1 MPGKSQNR
9 GRLTAYCHPPT
20 AYSRRSGERRG
31 SPVILAS
38 RARVPARRGRV
49 NPAARA
55 HVQCLRPA
63 GGVKV
68 SGPRDLRAHPR
79 RVAAKG
85 SEDEKTMGVWAR
97 LKRSLRA
104 VFGGIIEKT
113 EDPELILQ
121 QTIRDMRDRVPELN
135 NSVAQ
140 VMATEKLLA
149 KNKERLETQVVDLDS
164 KIRASGKMGR
174 DDIATAYIGQVQQG
188 QLNLQKASQQ
198 LEHANL
204 ASKQALK
211 ARDNYV
217 LQMQRRTAEA
227 MQLINQSKQAKLQEQ
242 LAQTMESFELGDD
255 ASTSNEMRDKIDRR
269 AAAAEAKMQLGAASV
284 DTQMQDIEREAMDMQ
299 LQDKLLAYK
308 RDMGLLG
315 TGTSAPAPQALPAE
329 GETTSGGQNGTGG
342 GHVS

>member
-1 MPGKSQNR
+1 
-9 GRLTAYCHPPT
+9 
-20 AYSRRSGERRG
+20 
-31 SPVILAS
+31 
-38 RARVPARRGRV
+38 
-49 NPAARA
+49 
-55 HVQCLRPA
+55 
-63 GGVKV
+63 
-68 SGPRDLRAHPR
+68 
-79 RVAAKG
+79 
-85 SEDEKTMGVWAR
+85 MGLWTR
-97 LKRSLRA
+97 MKRSMRA
-104 VFGGIIEKT
+104 LFGGIIEKT
-113 EDPELILQ
+113 EDPELLLQ

-164 KIRASGKMGR
+164 KIRASVKMGR
-174 DDIATAYIGQVQQG
+174 DDIATAYIGQLQQA
-188 QLNLQKASQQ
+188 QVDLQKTSQQ
-198 LEHANL
+198 LDHATA

-242 LAQTMESFELGDD
+242 LAQTMESFQLGDD
-255 ASTSNEMRDKIDRR
+255 ASTFNEMRDKIDRR
-269 AAAAEAKMQLGAASV
+269 AAAAEAKMQLGSANV

-315 TGTSAPAPQALPAE
+315 AGSDAPRPQALPAE
-329 GETTSGGQNGTGG
+329 GETSSGGQNGTGG
-342 GHVS
+342 SRIG

>member
-1 MPGKSQNR
+1 
-9 GRLTAYCHPPT
+9 
-20 AYSRRSGERRG
+20 
-31 SPVILAS
+31 
-38 RARVPARRGRV
+38 
-49 NPAARA
+49 
-55 HVQCLRPA
+55 
-63 GGVKV
+63 
-68 SGPRDLRAHPR
+68 
-79 RVAAKG
+79 
-85 SEDEKTMGVWAR
+85 MGVWTR
-97 LKRSLRA
+97 MKRSIRA
-104 VFGGIIEKT
+104 LFGGIIEKT

-164 KIRASGKMGR
+164 KIRASVKMGR
-174 DDIATAYIGQVQQG
+174 DDIATAYIGQLQQA
-188 QLNLQKASQQ
+188 QLDLQKTGQQ
-198 LEHANL
+198 LEHAGA

-255 ASTSNEMRDKIDRR
+255 ASTFNEMRDKIDRR

-315 TGTSAPAPQALPAE
+315 AGSSAPTPQALPAE
-329 GETTSGGQNGTGG
+329 GETTTTTGGQNGTGG
-342 GHVS
+342 QSH